1 MAEARDD
8 AAKSAYMEACRDLH
22 EAIGS
27 LEAALVSFT
36 GKEAG
41 IVGKVFARTRE
52 RLDGELAAGEI
63 PWDSA
68 ELKKG

>member
-1 MAEARDD
+1 MQGQDD
-8 AAKSAYMEACRDLH
+8 AAKGAYMDACRDLH

-27 LEAALVSFT
+27 LEVALVSFA

-52 RLDGELAAGEI
+52 RLDGELASGEF
-63 PWDSA
+63 PWESA
-68 ELKKG
+68 ELRKG